1 MANKPKPTK
10 ALSVLDRAVLRQTEK
25 AEQAKREGRGSIMQ
39 YFGMMGALG
48 WVFVTPPLLLGFLG
62 RWLDRAFD
70 TGFEVT
76 AVMLL
81 AGIGFGGWLGW
92 KRMHEEMAVD
102 RPGETAKKK
111 EGGP

>member
-1 MANKPKPTK
+1 MVTKPNNHRK
-10 ALSVLDRAVLRQTEK
+10 ALSALDRAVLRQTEK
-25 AEQAKREGRGSIMQ
+25 AEQAGREGRGSILQ

-76 AVMLL
+76 ALMLV
-81 AGIGFGGWLGW
+81 AGMGFGGWLAW
-92 KRMHEEMAVD
+92 RRMHQEAGLD
-102 RPGETAKKK
+102 RPEKPRERK
-111 EGGP
+111 P

>member
-1 MANKPKPTK
+1 MVNKPANHRK
-10 ALSVLDRAVLRQTEK
+10 ALSALDRAVLRQTEK
-25 AEQAKREGRGSIMQ
+25 AEQARREGGGSILQ

-48 WVFVTPPLLLGFLG
+48 WLFVTPPLLLGFLG

-81 AGIGFGGWLGW
+81 VGIGFGGWLGW
-92 KRMHEEMAVD
+92 KRMHEEMAAGT
-102 RPGETAKKK
+102 PEKKK
-111 EGGP
+111 EGGS

>member
-1 MANKPKPTK
+1 MPNKPKTTK
-10 ALSVLDRAVLRQTEK
+10 AFSALDRAVLRHTEK

-48 WVFVTPPLLLGFLG
+48 WVFVAPSLLLGFLG
-62 RWLDRAFD
+62 RWLDDAFD

-81 AGIGFGGWLGW
+81 VGIGIGGWLGW

-102 RPGETAKKK
+102 RPDETGKKK